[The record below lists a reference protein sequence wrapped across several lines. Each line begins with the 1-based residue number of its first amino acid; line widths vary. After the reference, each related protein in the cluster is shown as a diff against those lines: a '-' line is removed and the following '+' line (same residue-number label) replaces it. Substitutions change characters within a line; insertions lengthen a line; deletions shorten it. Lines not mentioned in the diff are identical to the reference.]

1 MIEFDKTLVRR
12 ESLPLFLKRI
22 LFTTPRNYAAKLS
35 RLLVLRGALPVWMPT
50 IVIESMQD
58 YHEFDQAIKNLSD
71 YNWIAFTSRNG
82 IEAFF
87 DRLEALSLDRGVLK
101 NTKLC
106 ALGND
111 AKALQEKGVTVNL
124 VPPVATTRGIVEE
137 LEKRDVKS
145 GRILLPVPEVVGME
159 EPRVIP
165 DLVGWLSGIGMEVH
179 RVPAYTTSRNSE
191 GLSAEA
197 QMLLD
202 GIIDMIAFTSAAEI
216 ESLLLLLGEKRD
228 VLQQTLI
235 ACYGPV
241 TAGGATERG
250 VPPTIVSKD
259 FSALEGFIEAMEE
272 YYLAG
277 ESG

>member
-1 MIEFDKTLVRR
+1 MIEFEKTLVRR
-12 ESLPLFLKRI
+12 ESLPLYLKRI
-22 LFTTPRNYAAKLS
+22 LFTTPRNYAAKLA

-50 IVIESMQD
+50 IVIESMHD

-71 YNWIAFTSRNG
+71 YSWIAFTSRNG

-87 DRLEALSLDRGVLK
+87 DRLEALTLDRGVLK

-111 AKALQEKGVTVNL
+111 AKALQERGITVDL
-124 VPPVATTRGIVEE
+124 VPPVASTRGIVDE
-137 LEKRDVKS
+137 LERRGVKS
-145 GRILLPVPEVVGME
+145 GRILLPVPEVVGMD

-165 DLVGWLSGIGMEVH
+165 DLVDWLSGIGMEVH

-197 QMLLD
+197 KLLLD
-202 GIIDMIAFTSAAEI
+202 GVIDMVAFTSAAEI
-216 ESLLLLLGEKRD
+216 ESLLLLLGEKGD
-228 VLQQTLI
+228 ILQRTVI

-259 FSALEGFIEAMEE
+259 FSALEGFIAAMEE
-272 YYLAG
+272 YYLTEG
-277 ESG
+277 T